1 LIECTMMSG
10 GIPTNTVITGQQ
22 IIDGAGGGGAV
33 GYYAQYQDD
42 ISQPL
47 VAVNVGQ
54 PVKFRTMDYSNGVTV
69 NADTEI
75 TIANTG
81 IYNLQFSFQYQNV
94 DSQDHDVTIWLRK
107 NGSDVSGSA
116 GFVAVISSHGGVPGH
131 CIPSWNYLLDA
142 VGGDYYELYWSAT
155 SLDVSMHF
163 YPAGSPPPSAASAIF
178 TVTQQAGIIA
188 GTGMTALNGLSA
200 DVQTISTGTTGTDFN
215 VVSSGTDHQF
225 NLPTA
230 SATTRG
236 ALSTTDWSS
245 FNGKQDALVSGSN
258 IKTVNGNS
266 LLGSGNLTIT
276 GGSGLVGYHNTMGF
290 FPSGS
295 GTSAHVTASTP
306 SQITTSA
313 NLIYQ
318 YPFIPQNS
326 ITYSSIRFNVV
337 TGAAGVNARVLIY
350 SNSGGLPNTKIY
362 ESADISCAT
371 TGLKTIT
378 VTGTFT
384 AGTITWIGIQ
394 VSGAPTLTALSVT
407 ACLPI
412 AFSIITGAPTTA
424 WSYTYAYGSAP
435 ATLNQAFRSSYA
447 NVLPIIQFIQ

>member
-1 LIECTMMSG
+1 MMSG
-10 GIPTNTVITGQQ
+10 GVPTNTVITGQQ
-22 IIDGAGGGGAV
+22 IIDGAGGGGAAA

-47 VAVNVGQ
+47 GAVNVGQ
-54 PVKFRTMDYSNGVTV
+54 PVKFRTMDFSNGVTV

-107 NGSDVSGSA
+107 NGSDVLGSA
-116 GFVAVISSHGGVPGH
+116 GFVAVIASHGGVPGH
-131 CIPSWNYLLDA
+131 CLPSWNYLLDA
-142 VGGDYYELYWSAT
+142 VGGDFYELYWSAT

-236 ALSTTDWSS
+236 ALSTTDWSA
-245 FNGKQDALVSGSN
+245 FNGKQAALVSGTN
-258 IKTVNGNS
+258 IKTINSTS
-266 LLGSGNLTIT
+266 LLGSGN
-276 GGSGLVGYHNTMGF
+276 
-290 FPSGS
+290 
-295 GTSAHVTASTP
+295 
-306 SQITTSA
+306 ITTNPRTLASVNGS
-313 NLIYQ
+313 NLIGTANQ
-318 YPFIPQNS
+318 IS
-326 ITYSSIRFNVV
+326 AS
-337 TGAAGVNARVLIY
+337 VLI
-350 SNSGGLPNTKIY
+350 P
-362 ESADISCAT
+362 
-371 TGLKTIT
+371 
-378 VTGTFT
+378 
-384 AGTITWIGIQ
+384 AGTISTNNTIYIKGLLTKTAGSTTSTPRVYINTTNSLTGATLIGSPVTMTSTTYFQRTERHFYFDGTNLNGIISNS
-394 VSGAPTLTALSVT
+394 VVANDITSGVITLTS
-407 ACLPI
+407 
-412 AFSIITGAPTTA
+412 FN
-424 WSYTYAYGSAP
+424 P
-435 ATLNQAFRSSYA
+435 ATPYYLIFAIQNSSTTPDNLGWRRVIVQIYD
-447 NVLPIIQFIQ
+447 